1 MGNIGFAFQASK
13 TAKQNTEMELAKE
26 RDRGKAFRSFG
37 KVFFFGALLFLGR
50 GAVGQICQNI
60 PVDPNDGLAKSP
72 QNFKLLY
79 ETEDVRVLE
88 ATIPPHGA
96 QAMHSFTRPAILYL
110 RNSVRSK
117 TFSPDITDP
126 LEHEE
131 EKPFQPKVIRISPS
145 GPYSTQNLSR
155 HMFVGLRVELKHP
168 GCGIASDSSELK
180 SSSSLVGTDPA
191 HTNRILY
198 EDADVRVTD
207 VRITSGEH
215 SLPANLPGFYY
226 FPKLKARQEQMS
238 DDSGVSKGD
247 RIVPFASLDKAIG
260 SGTPSGK
267 PLHAIRFELKYKVQ
281 NSGQGSLSP

>member
-1 MGNIGFAFQASK
+1 MDNIGFAFQASR
-13 TAKQNTEMELAKE
+13 TARQNIEMDLADE
-26 RDRGKAFRSFG
+26 PDRGKALRLLG
-37 KVFFFGALLFLGR
+37 KIFFGALLFVGR

-60 PVDPNDGLAKSP
+60 PVTPDDGLAKSP

-96 QAMHSFTRPAILYL
+96 QSMHSFTRPAILYL

-131 EKPFQPKVIRISPS
+131 EKPFQSKVIRISPS

-168 GCGIASDSSELK
+168 GCGIASDSSEPK
-180 SSSSLVGTDPA
+180 SSSSPVGTDSA

-207 VRITSGEH
+207 VRITSAEH
-215 SLPANLPGFYY
+215 PHTESPLGFYY
-226 FPKLKARQEQMS
+226 FPKMKPRQEQMS
-238 DDSGVSKGD
+238 NDSAQSIGD
-247 RIVPFASLDKAIG
+247 GIVPFASLDKAIG
-260 SGTPSGK
+260 SGTASGK
-267 PLHAIRFELKYKVQ
+267 PLHAIRFDLKYKVE
-281 NSGQGSLSP
+281 NSGQSTLSP